1 NGNFAKLYRR
11 HDAPEQ
17 REYSVR
23 AARPRQALGHM
34 TLDAKTRQRP
44 GFPPSAV
51 AFQPIHPIQ
60 PMNYVGAQHAAPL
73 RSSVQ
78 PCNRPLPPST
88 AFYRLLPPS
97 TAFYRL
103 LPPSTALSSPPP
115 LPPGTD
121 SAPHPVRAR
130 AAAAAAGTLP
140 AARSRC
146 RDTDRCRSPPG

>member
-1 NGNFAKLYRR
+1 
-11 HDAPEQ
+11 
-17 REYSVR
+17 
-23 AARPRQALGHM
+23 M

-73 RSSVQ
+73 HQ
-78 PCNRPLPPST
+78 FYRPLPSS
-88 AFYRLLPPS
+88 FSRLL
-97 TAFYRL
+97 
-103 LPPSTALSSPPP
+103 SPLP

-121 SAPHPVRAR
+121 SAPPPVRAE

-140 AARSRC
+140 AARARL
-146 RDTDRCRSPPG
+146 RDTYRCWAP